1 MMFADINTLVT
12 VAGYEL
18 RTPITPLKMR
28 LQRTQARLQRDSSE
42 GLSASAHNHR
52 HDIEDLSKAL
62 YHVERLQQ
70 QAALLLDAL
79 ALTQDFFDL
88 APRWLDLSQ
97 TARRLVEIYAC
108 ADSQRVITF
117 QDADIP
123 VTGVWDGA
131 RLEIVIREML
141 GNALRYAS
149 GHVTLRLAR
158 QGSLVLITVDD
169 EGVGMPGSLRAR
181 AFDPF
186 VTGSQSNHGLGL
198 GLYVAREIARHHGGE
213 MGVERTESGGSSV
226 WLTLP
231 LDGATPG

>member
-1 MMFADINTLVT
+1 MIFADINTLVT

-18 RTPITPLKMR
+18 RSPITPLKMR
-28 LQRTQARLQRDSSE
+28 LQQTRARLQRDSAE
-42 GLSASAHNHR
+42 GASTPAHNHR
-52 HDIEDLSKAL
+52 HDIDDLSKAL
-62 YHVERLQQ
+62 YHVERIQQ

-117 QDADIP
+117 QDADSP
-123 VTGVWDGA
+123 VTGIWDGA

-158 QGSLVLITVDD
+158 QGSLVLITVED
-169 EGVGMPGSLRAR
+169 EGGGIPSGLRAR
-181 AFDPF
+181 AFEPF
-186 VTGSQSNHGLGL
+186 VTGPQPNHGLGL
-198 GLYVAREIARHHGGE
+198 GLYVAREIVRHHGGE
-213 MGVERTESGGSSV
+213 MGVELAESGGSSV

-231 LDGATPG
+231 LNSVTAG